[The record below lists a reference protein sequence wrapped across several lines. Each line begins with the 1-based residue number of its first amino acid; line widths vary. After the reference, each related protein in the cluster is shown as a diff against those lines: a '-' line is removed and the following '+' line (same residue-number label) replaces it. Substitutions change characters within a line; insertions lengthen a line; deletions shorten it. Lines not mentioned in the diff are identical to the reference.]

1 MDIASTQ
8 SNDGGVI
15 LDSKQNIDDKFIP
28 SAKDLFMGRLSK
40 TRRINSDE
48 DEDEPL
54 PENAFIP
61 IIGPIK
67 EDVNRDSSIENQIF
81 NKFEKNDIYFRT
93 FLNSDQ
99 LKDNLTDIRD
109 VQKHCMDDQKIYTDA
124 VETMFNNTFD
134 DLRIDPEEIH
144 EYNIEYENEMDL
156 NYKTEN
162 PSFPDHQALHENP
175 NTFLPLNLSEDLVS
189 GQELDID
196 SEVLSLSLWDLLKS
210 TETRTGKSVEIESE
224 YQTQTTEAATTIR
237 DGFVVNN
244 SGKTIKISNYLPES
258 DKILV
263 AFADLDHDFKEEEII
278 VHLKISKKQDAHEMT
293 PQSFEDVLK
302 LPKTT
307 KNSLKRPMWFG
318 SNGYWNSFHYGG

>member
-28 SAKDLFMGRLSK
+28 SAKDLFLERLSK
-40 TRRINSDE
+40 TRRIDSDE

-144 EYNIEYENEMDL
+144 EYNVEYENGKDL
-156 NYKTEN
+156 DYKT
-162 PSFPDHQALHENP
+162 
-175 NTFLPLNLSEDLVS
+175 LPLDVSEDLVS
-189 GQELDID
+189 EQEHDIG
-196 SEVLSLSLWDLLKS
+196 SEVSLSLWDLLQS

-244 SGKTIKISNYLPES
+244 SDKTIKIANYLPES